1 MTPQPQ
7 WHWQPKK
14 QAAASTTSRDQQD
27 NSRAANGKEATGNW
41 PATAATE
48 PPLARRGCSQLKVVS
63 A

>member
-27 NSRAANGKEATGNW
+27 NSRAATGNW

-48 PPLARRGCSQLKVVS
+48 PPLASRGCSQLKVVS